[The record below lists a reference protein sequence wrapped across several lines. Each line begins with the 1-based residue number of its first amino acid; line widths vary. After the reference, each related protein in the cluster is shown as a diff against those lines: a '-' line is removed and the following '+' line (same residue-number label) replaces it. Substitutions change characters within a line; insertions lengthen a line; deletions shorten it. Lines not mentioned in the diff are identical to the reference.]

1 VARAKRTAR
10 ADARRR
16 YRVTHNETVDELDGL
31 ETEDAVTDAAGKSI
45 DARPAASSN
54 ASAAGA
60 RPRPSIVAAFRGAF
74 RPLDL
79 PGDFKALP
87 RLLIDKSFLI
97 PAALIIVIAAV
108 IVVTAGRELI
118 TRELSQFFLAP
129 PPLAPVF
136 IAGFLA
142 PRASWLL
149 GGLLGVVQ
157 SVAVF
162 VIILTPA
169 LAPLVGVPD
178 AGTAA
183 SSLFVSVVFGAFY
196 AAAMAWYKRFL
207 RAANPPRVAPAATKS
222 GGKPRRGSQGRPLL
236 AKRR

>member
-1 VARAKRTAR
+1 VARAKRTSR

-16 YRVTHNETVDELDGL
+16 YRATQNVPDDELDDL
-31 ETEDAVTDAAGKSI
+31 ETGDDDASQSNEP
-45 DARPAASSN
+45 RRAASSG
-54 ASAAGA
+54 ASGAA
-60 RPRPSIVAAFRGAF
+60 RPRPSITVAFRSAF

-79 PGDFKALP
+79 PGDLKALP
-87 RLLIDKSFLI
+87 RLLINRAFLI
-97 PAALIIVIAAV
+97 PAALIVAIAAV
-108 IVVTAGRELI
+108 IVVTGGQELI

-149 GGLLGVVQ
+149 GGILGVVQ

-162 VIILTPA
+162 VIISTPT

-178 AGTAA
+178 TGTFA
-183 SSLFVSVVFGAFY
+183 SSMLVSVVFGAFY

-207 RAANPPRVAPAATKS
+207 RAANPPRVAPAANRPA
-222 GGKPRRGSQGRPLL
+222 GKPRRGSQGRPLL